1 MIIINA
7 IIKATIFIKRVM
19 LMLTIRAVHFDDF
32 IPNWRTHSEVIN
44 YNVLVLVMEG
54 KVTYRI
60 ENEDYTGERGDFMFI
75 PHGSRRAGENHPSGP
90 HQKFTIIFNYE
101 VDAMPFI
108 PFLHDKKFV
117 HFKLWR
123 LQYLHRRFE
132 RLYEEMRQG
141 ENFRT
146 FICHGI
152 LQELIGIIARE
163 LEKPEVIPIK
173 TKYADMIKHY
183 LLDHY
188 REQIEIKD
196 LARLIQRSPNYTI
209 AVFREVIGQSPIKYI
224 HQLRVIEACNLL
236 LNSDM
241 SISNISNYLGYYD
254 TSYFFRVFKK
264 YTSMSP
270 TDFMTYG
277 NQQDAAQ
284 LFT

>member
-1 MIIINA
+1 
-7 IIKATIFIKRVM
+7 
-19 LMLTIRAVHFDDF
+19 MLTIKSVHFDDF

-44 YNVLVLVMEG
+44 YNVLVLVTEG
-54 KVTYRI
+54 KVSYRI

-90 HQKFTIIFNYE
+90 HQKLTIIFNYE
-101 VDAMPFI
+101 VDSMPFI

-117 HFKLWR
+117 QFKLWR
-123 LQYLHRRFE
+123 LQYVQRRFE
-132 RLYEEMRQG
+132 RLYEELRQG

-152 LQELIGIIARE
+152 LQELIGIVARE
-163 LEKPEVIPIK
+163 LEKPEVTPIK

-209 AVFREVIGQSPIKYI
+209 AVFREIIGQSPIKYI

-241 SISNISNYLGYYD
+241 SISNISSYLGYYD
-254 TSYFFRVFKK
+254 TSYFFRIFKK
-264 YTSMSP
+264 HTSMSP
-270 TDFMTYG
+270 TDFMTHG